1 MTLMTVLLTV
11 GVVLLFLAVLNRKAL
26 GNVFDA
32 LRAQVGKAGRAA
44 ANADPLANYQ
54 QAIDDAVE
62 NVKKAKQ
69 GMQRGMSLI
78 NSVERQVNSG
88 TAEVNR
94 LTIRV
99 QKAVDSND
107 ENRAREYAAAL
118 AEAERNLKAN
128 QEQLKSHAGQY
139 NDFVAQVK
147 TQQDKIVRCQ
157 REAQALGVQ
166 LQLSEANKEF
176 TDFSRNFNVNATSFD
191 GLSAQREAVLRK
203 IDENN
208 AAGRVEK
215 DVGGVNADDDIFERQ
230 ADADE
235 VLKRFK
241 KTDVA

>member
-1 MTLMTVLLTV
+1 MTTVLLTV
-11 GVVLLFLAVLNRKAL
+11 GVVVLILAVLNRKAL
-26 GNVFDA
+26 GNVFNA

-62 NVKKAKQ
+62 SVKKAKQ
-69 GMQRGMSLI
+69 GMQRGVALI
-78 NSVERQVNSG
+78 SSVERQVTSG

-99 QKAVDSND
+99 QKAVNDGD
-107 ENRAREYAAAL
+107 ENRSREYAAAL
-118 AEAERNLKAN
+118 ADAERNLKAN
-128 QEQLKSHAGQY
+128 EEQLKAHRGQY
-139 NDFVAQVK
+139 DDFVTQVK
-147 TQQDKIVRCQ
+147 VQQEKIARYQ

-176 TDFSRNFNVNATSFD
+176 AEFSRSFNVNTTSFD

-208 AAGRVEK
+208 AAGKVDK
-215 DVGGVNADDDIFERQ
+215 DVGGVGADDDVFERQ

-241 KTDVA
+241 KA